1 MLKQTI
7 SRLESEINIMQSKLN
22 KLEENFETT
31 IMEAFSDFLTPNQI
45 DILTKKKTKARW
57 TNDEISRAFTLRYFS
72 VRVYI
77 YVRDTLKY
85 PLPGISTLQRWA
97 SNISLRGGLLTDVI
111 KIMELSGIDKTDRDR
126 VTVLS
131 FDETKVSYEYEYDQ
145 KEDEV
150 IGPHNYMQ
158 VVMARGLFNNWNQP
172 VYVGFDQKMTKTL
185 LETIITT
192 LHNVNYIVVAC
203 VSDCGGGNL
212 GLWKELGITMEKTHC
227 LHPVTGENIYFFAD
241 APHLLKLIQLIR
253 RHWFSF

>member
-1 MLKQTI
+1 M
-7 SRLESEINIMQSKLN
+7 
-22 KLEENFETT
+22 
-31 IMEAFSDFLTPNQI
+31 
-45 DILTKKKTKARW
+45 
-57 TNDEISRAFTLRYFS
+57 RA
-72 VRVYI
+72 YI

-185 LETIITT
+185 LETIINR
-192 LHNVNYIVVAC
+192 LHCIMLIILLLLVFPIA
-203 VSDCGGGNL
+203 
-212 GLWKELGITMEKTHC
+212 
-227 LHPVTGENIYFFAD
+227 GEEIWDFG
-241 APHLLKLIQLIR
+241 K
-253 RHWFSF
+253 SSE